1 MTSRPTVLLCVP
13 RLWEKIHERITSA
26 LLTAQPLRRGLFSV
40 AKSLGGQRIEG
51 ELIRRKTAWGTL
63 VSDALVGKKLR
74 ARLGLDRAR
83 ILLTGSAPTRP
94 EVLKF
99 FASFGLLI
107 REVYGL
113 TENLCLGVLNDHDEI
128 VLGKTRLVYLNPS
141 EKRGKTTEP
150 IKAKPTL
157 TTRQQQ
163 VLDELCRPLVKGG
176 RFIAPASDAEIAD
189 RIYTGEANVRNHL
202 GELYRKFEID
212 EGRGRRNRL
221 AEEAIDR
228 GSVKM
233 KDLRDDPEDE

>member
-1 MTSRPTVLLCVP
+1 MATL
-13 RLWEKIHERITSA
+13 EIYDEHG
-26 LLTAQPLRRGLFSV
+26 RRGVPITLQGDKFSV
-40 AKSLGGQRIEG
+40 GRLDDNDLVLDDDSVSRHHAVFERYQHRWMVRDLQARNGIMIEG
-51 ELIRRKTAWGTL
+51 
-63 VSDALVGKKLR
+63 V
-74 ARLGLDRAR
+74 R
-83 ILLTGSAPTRP
+83 ILDEAMLQH
-94 EVLKF
+94 
-99 FASFGLLI
+99 
-107 REVYGL
+107 
-113 TENLCLGVLNDHDEI
+113 NDEI